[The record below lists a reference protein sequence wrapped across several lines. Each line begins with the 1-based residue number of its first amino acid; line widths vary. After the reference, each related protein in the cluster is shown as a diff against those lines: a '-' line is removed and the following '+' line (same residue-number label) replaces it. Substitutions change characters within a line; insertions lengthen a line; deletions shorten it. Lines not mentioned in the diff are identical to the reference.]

1 MPNTTVKDVMN
12 PKVVV
17 AKPQATIKEAAEI
30 MSQLRI
36 GCLLVMED
44 EKVIGIVTESDI
56 IGKIVAKKRD
66 PERVTVDE
74 IMTKNIIS
82 TTPDETLDEAAEKM
96 VENKIKRLPVL
107 DGGKLVGIITATD
120 LISFEPKMIETL
132 SELFSMK
139 SQIGRTIAG

>member
-44 EKVIGIVTESDI
+44 EKVIGIITESDI

>member
-1 MPNTTVKDVMN
+1 MPSTTVKDVMN
-12 PKVVV
+12 PKVIV

-36 GCLLVMED
+36 GCLLVMD
-44 EKVIGIVTESDI
+44 DDKVVGIVTESDI
-56 IGKIVAKKRD
+56 IGKIVAKKKD

-82 TTPDETLDEAAEKM
+82 TTPDETLDDAAEKM

>member
-1 MPNTTVKDVMN
+1 MPSTTVKEVMN

-17 AKPQATIKEAAEI
+17 AKPQATVKEAAEI

-36 GCLLVMED
+36 GCLIVMED
-44 EKVIGIVTESDI
+44 DKVVGILTESDI
-56 IGKIVAKKRD
+56 IGKIVAKKKD

-74 IMTKNIIS
+74 IMTRNVIS
-82 TTPDETLDEAAEKM
+82 TSPDELIDDAAERM

-107 DGGKLVGIITATD
+107 DCGKLVGIITATD